1 MSEVEPEP
9 TRAAQEVN
17 GKTEI
22 WFHEDC
28 YIWVPC
34 THLVGGRLVGM
45 VEAVEQCQ
53 ELACHVCMRHVT
65 GNGNVLPAHVYGASV
80 GCTQHGCG
88 NTAHL
93 PCANQ
98 DRWYLDMDNF
108 RVKCSVCLAKYDKS

>member
-1 MSEVEPEP
+1 MTEVEPP
-9 TRAAQEVN
+9 PVPAPAAPEVN

-53 ELACHVCMRHVT
+53 ELTCHVCKHVS
-65 GNGNVLPAHVYGASV
+65 GASV
-80 GCTQHGCG
+80 GCTEHGCG
-88 NTAHL
+88 RTAHL
-93 PCANQ
+93 PCAKQ
-98 DRWYLDMDNF
+98 VRWYLDMDNF
-108 RVKCSVCLAKYDKS
+108 RVKCSFCLAKYDKS